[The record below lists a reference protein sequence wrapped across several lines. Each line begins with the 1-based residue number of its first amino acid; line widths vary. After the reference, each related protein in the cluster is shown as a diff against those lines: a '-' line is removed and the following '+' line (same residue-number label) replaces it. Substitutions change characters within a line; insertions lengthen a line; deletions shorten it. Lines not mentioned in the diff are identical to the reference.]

1 MKVQY
6 TTRDGRMTFELEG
19 ATQTDLFRQLARIQ
33 EVFEDTVCS
42 NGKTSS
48 NAVNFVVRTVDD
60 NDFYELQCV
69 DKNNPEL
76 RYSKKKFGV
85 HKGKDGT
92 MFPKGGWVKFNKD
105 QNCELDLVTGKP
117 VEKKDD

>member
-1 MKVQY
+1 MKVLY

-19 ATQTDLFRQLARIQ
+19 EKQTDLFRQIAMVQ

-42 NGKTSS
+42 NGKDSS
-48 NAVNFVVRTVDD
+48 DAVNFVVRSKDG

-69 DKNNPEL
+69 DKTKSAL
-76 RYSKKKFGV
+76 RYAKKKFGV

-92 MFPKGGWVKFNKD
+92 LFPKGSWVKYNKEK
-105 QNCELDLVTGKP
+105 NAELDLVTGEP
-117 VEKKDD
+117 VKKDDE